1 MTSSEQCR
9 VFSLYVVRHSHWW
22 ERYVHFIQKCTS
34 THIKKK
40 SFNRKNTLACVY
52 SEKKQQDVVVL
63 LSFLSTI
70 DYLVVV
76 VAVHCIRRNNYVL
89 YSYYTWCPVWGNTQ
103 HVFRSLGGFLS
114 LTVCRFSLLML
125 YTNLDLFCNRCIT
138 NKCSGS
144 SDYFKI
150 MCVFV

>member
-1 MTSSEQCR
+1 MYYIHTIHGAPYEATHNT
-9 VFSLYVVRHSHWW
+9 FLDHWG
-22 ERYVHFIQKCTS
+22 F
-34 THIKKK
+34 
-40 SFNRKNTLACVY
+40 
-52 SEKKQQDVVVL
+52 
-63 LSFLSTI
+63 
-70 DYLVVV
+70 
-76 VAVHCIRRNNYVL
+76 
-89 YSYYTWCPVWGNTQ
+89 
-103 HVFRSLGGFLS
+103 FLS